1 VSAVARWGEELA
13 RWGIPQEII
22 DAAPESPWGFPP
34 ELFRRRAQAAVV
46 GALSPSHQRSLE
58 ALPPGGSVLDV
69 GCGGGA
75 ASLPLAAAPGGPSV
89 VIGVDS
95 SQAMLDE
102 LTEGARRAGIT
113 ELCILGS
120 WPEVAP
126 QVGPADVVACHH
138 VLYNVGDLEP
148 FVRAL
153 GEHARHRVVL
163 ELTAGHPLSSMND
176 LWRVFHGLER
186 PSRPTADDA
195 FEALAELGFRPQ
207 RQDNH
212 LPPVT
217 AGFGRREDAIAFV
230 RRRLC
235 LGPDRDPEIAEALGD
250 RLALRDGVWSAGP
263 ARQTVVTLWWDA

>member
-34 ELFRRRAQAAVV
+34 ELFRRRAQAAVD

-113 ELCILGS
+113 AECILGS
-120 WPEVAP
+120 WPDVAP

-176 LWRVFHGLER
+176 LWRAFHGLER

-207 RQDNH
+207 REDNH

-217 AGFGRREDAIAFV
+217 TGFGRREDAIAFV

-250 RLALRDGVWSAGP
+250 RLVLRDGVWSAGP